1 MTALKLNPQ
10 ALRAVAIDLDGTLI
24 DTLGDFHAALAAMLH
39 DLALPAV
46 SRETVAGFIGKGTEH
61 LLRSVLAHVAPQA
74 GLSASG
80 QAAAY
85 TAGWG
90 RYMHHYGL
98 LNGEHAQVYPGVLDG
113 LAALR
118 AQGLALACLT
128 NKPEAFARELLARKG
143 LAAHFTHI
151 AGGDTYAHKKPHP
164 QPLLETARALGAEP
178 AAMLMVGDSVN
189 DAQAAR
195 AAGCPV
201 VLVPYGYSHG
211 IAVDTLE
218 TDGIVPDLASL
229 ALALRHQP

>member
-1 MTALKLNPQ
+1 MTALKLAPQ

-46 SRETVAGFIGKGTEH
+46 LRETVAGFIGKGTEH

-85 TAGWG
+85 TAGWD

-98 LNGEHAQVYPGVLDG
+98 LNGEHAQVYAGVVDG
-113 LAALR
+113 LAAS
-118 AQGLALACLT
+118 
-128 NKPEAFARELLARKG
+128 FV
-143 LAAHFTHI
+143 HV
-151 AGGDTYAHKKPHP
+151 AGGDTYPHKKPHP

-211 IAVDTLE
+211 IAVDTLD
-218 TDGIVPDLASL
+218 TDGIVPNLA
-229 ALALRHQP
+229 ALAQALRGQP